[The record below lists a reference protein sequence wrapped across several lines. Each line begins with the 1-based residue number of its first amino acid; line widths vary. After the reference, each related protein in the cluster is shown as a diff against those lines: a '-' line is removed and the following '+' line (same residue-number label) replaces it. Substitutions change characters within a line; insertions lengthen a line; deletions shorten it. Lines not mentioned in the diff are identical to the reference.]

1 MEKKY
6 SISDA
11 SRQVEVENHVLRYW
25 EEELGLNI
33 HRNSKGHRFYTDR
46 DIKILRDVKDLK
58 EQGFLLKSIKLIIHD
73 IDNVRKM
80 NPNEQY
86 KLREELNQKIQ
97 DEEENNS
104 NKAKTVNGFMISR
117 SQSVQTDNVV
127 QLENKSMSGAAGQV
141 LNIQKGELGQ
151 TAFKQGEQRSVAV
164 PSEEKIKRF
173 ELMLRKMVANVVEEG
188 QKESEQRISDN
199 VSTKLMKE
207 INYIMMQKDEMAA
220 KQTKLLEEI
229 LQKIQSQSLEEV
241 AATSQIKQLKTKEK
255 KKDDGYGRKVLYIL
269 NRLGMSGE
277 KGGDDILRICE
288 YLHNNG
294 RPISQVSIGQL
305 CELLS
310 DAPKNM
316 EQRVRRAIA
325 VGMSNLAH
333 LGIEDFMNET
343 FTAYSSTLFPFEE
356 IRAEMDHIRGKRRY
370 GGKVSIKKFIDS
382 LMLAVDREV

>member
-1 MEKKY
+1 MSVISVLQDIIEDNDLGIVCGTSEGQPADVDDILAKNPDMVLIDFLMPEK
-6 SISDA
+6 DGV
-11 SRQVEVENHVLRYW
+11 QVMRE
-25 EEELGLNI
+25 
-33 HRNSKGHRFYTDR
+33 
-46 DIKILRDVKDLK
+46 
-58 EQGFLLKSIKLIIHD
+58 
-73 IDNVRKM
+73 
-80 NPNEQY
+80 
-86 KLREELNQKIQ
+86 LREKCI
-97 DEEENNS
+97 
-104 NKAKTVNGFMISR
+104 MIS
-117 SQSVQTDNVV
+117 
-127 QLENKSMSGAAGQV
+127 QV
-141 LNIQKGELGQ
+141 
-151 TAFKQGEQRSVAV
+151 
-164 PSEEKIKRF
+164 
-173 ELMLRKMVANVVEEG
+173 
-188 QKESEQRISDN
+188 
-199 VSTKLMKE
+199 
-207 INYIMMQKDEMAA
+207 AA
-220 KQTKLLEEI
+220 KELIGKAYDAGIEFFI
-229 LQKIQSQSLEEV
+229 SKPINIIEV
-241 AATSQIKQLKTKEK
+241 KSVIRNVDEQIKNEKTLTNIKNMFMAEIADMPKEK

-343 FTAYSSTLFPFEE
+343 FTAYSSTLFTFEE

>member
-1 MEKKY
+1 
-6 SISDA
+6 
-11 SRQVEVENHVLRYW
+11 
-25 EEELGLNI
+25 
-33 HRNSKGHRFYTDR
+33 
-46 DIKILRDVKDLK
+46 
-58 EQGFLLKSIKLIIHD
+58 
-73 IDNVRKM
+73 
-80 NPNEQY
+80 
-86 KLREELNQKIQ
+86 
-97 DEEENNS
+97 
-104 NKAKTVNGFMISR
+104 MIS
-117 SQSVQTDNVV
+117 
-127 QLENKSMSGAAGQV
+127 QV
-141 LNIQKGELGQ
+141 
-151 TAFKQGEQRSVAV
+151 
-164 PSEEKIKRF
+164 
-173 ELMLRKMVANVVEEG
+173 
-188 QKESEQRISDN
+188 
-199 VSTKLMKE
+199 
-207 INYIMMQKDEMAA
+207 AA
-220 KQTKLLEEI
+220 KELIGKAYDAGIEFFI
-229 LQKIQSQSLEEV
+229 SKPINIIEV
-241 AATSQIKQLKTKEK
+241 KSVIRNVDEQIKYEKTLTNIKKMFMAEIADMPKEK